1 MNRKQKAIRLL
12 NEMEDTLICPFC
24 HEVLKVEEERSL
36 KCSKNHTF
44 DIAKQGYV
52 NVLSNAVK
60 TSYDKDLF
68 TSRYE
73 VIRNIGFYS
82 ELQDELKKAIE
93 KHITKEKMTILD
105 IGCGEGSHLNKVKEL
120 LSSKIVTGIGID
132 ISKEGIL
139 VAAKNYD
146 ELNWLVGDLANI
158 PVNNQSVDVILDIL
172 SPSNYKEFLRILAK
186 DGVVIKVVPARE
198 YLKEIREVIFEDAT
212 RHRYEQDEKI
222 VDLFHQHFHEV
233 EKISVKYMKQLSR
246 LEMEHLIRMTPLTW
260 NAPNDKIEKLLM
272 KDSQTITI
280 DLEILIGKN

>member
-1 MNRKQKAIRLL
+1 MNRKQKAVMLL
-12 NEMEDTLICPFC
+12 ENMKETFICPYC
-24 HEVLKVEEERSL
+24 HGLLEVVEEKSL
-36 KCSKNHTF
+36 KCNKNHTF

-82 ELQDELKKAIE
+82 ELQAELKKVIDQYVKKE
-93 KHITKEKMTILD
+93 SITMLD
-105 IGCGEGSHLNKVKEL
+105 IGCGEGSHLNKMKEL
-120 LSSKIVTGIGID
+120 LPGKSIKGIGID

-139 VAAKNYD
+139 LAAKNYD
-146 ELNWLVGDLANI
+146 ELHWFVGDLANI

-186 DGVVIKVVPARE
+186 DGIVIKVVPASE
-198 YLKEIREVIFEDAT
+198 YLKEIREAIYEDSS

-222 VDLFHQHFHEV
+222 IELFTLRAYSSLQ
-233 EKISVKYMKQLSR
+233 
-246 LEMEHLIRMTPLTW
+246 P
-260 NAPNDKIEKLLM
+260 A
-272 KDSQTITI
+272 
-280 DLEILIGKN
+280 